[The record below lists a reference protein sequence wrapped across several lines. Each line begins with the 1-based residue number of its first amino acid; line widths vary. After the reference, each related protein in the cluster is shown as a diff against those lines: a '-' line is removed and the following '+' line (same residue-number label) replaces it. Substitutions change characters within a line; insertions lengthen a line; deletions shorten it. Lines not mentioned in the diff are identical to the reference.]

1 MNDSDIALP
10 LRAHGA
16 PLAIGVLR
24 SAPEDFQVRE
34 WLGFE
39 PDGAGEHV
47 LLTVRK
53 RNANTLWVARAL
65 ARQAQVPPRDI
76 GFAGLKDRDA
86 VTEQAFTVPSKMSP
100 EEWLSVKG
108 DGFEVIAAQRHK
120 RKLKRGAHKGNSFRI
135 VVREAA
141 FDPVALRERLE
152 LIRTLGVP
160 NYFGPQRF
168 GRSGN
173 NLQLAREW
181 FQQKTAPRDRAQRGF
196 ALSAARSALFN
207 ATLAA
212 RVAQGTWGTLLDG
225 DVANLD
231 GSGSVFDVA
240 SVDAVLR
247 DRCLRLDVHPTG
259 SLWGH
264 GELRTQGSVAEF
276 ERQIPEP
283 FEGLRQGLAAAGLTQ
298 ERRALRAA
306 VHDLAWEL
314 DGAMLRLEFRLHR
327 GAFATAVLN
336 EVVTANSLAE
346 EGEDA

>member
-1 MNDSDIALP
+1 LSDFDIALP

-16 PLAIGVLR
+16 PLATGVLR
-24 SAPEDFQVRE
+24 SVPEDFQVCE

-86 VTEQAFTVPSKMSP
+86 VTEQAFTVLSKMSA
-100 EEWLSVKG
+100 EDWLGFKG

-120 RKLKRGAHKGNSFRI
+120 RKLKRGAHKGNDFRI

-141 FDPVALRERLE
+141 LDPIALRERLE
-152 LIRTLGVP
+152 AIRVLGVP

-168 GRSGN
+168 GRSGG
-173 NLQLAREW
+173 NLALAREW
-181 FQQKTAPRDRAQRGF
+181 FQKGTAPRDRAQRGF

-247 DRCLRLDVHPTG
+247 DRCSKLDIHPTG
-259 SLWGH
+259 PLWGH

-276 ERQIPEP
+276 EREIPEP
-283 FEGLRQGLAAAGLTQ
+283 FEGLRQGLAAGGLTQ
-298 ERRALRAA
+298 ERRALRST
-306 VHDLAWEL
+306 VYDLAWEL

-336 EVVTANSLAE
+336 EVVTANLLAE